1 MEPEMHA
8 TPESSTIAEI
18 GYDDVNEEVW
28 VRFSRGHLYVYS
40 GVPPLVWDEFLAAPS
55 KGSFLNQMLRPS
67 YPYRRA

>member
-18 GYDDVNEEVW
+18 GYDEVNEEVW
-28 VRFSRGHLYVYS
+28 ARFTSGNLYVYS
-40 GVPPLVWDEFLAAPS
+40 GVPPVVWEDFFGAPS
-55 KGSFLNQMLRPS
+55 KGSFLNQVLRPG